1 MGKTVLVVN
10 PHSANGSTGREVEA
24 ITARA
29 RAVLGDGAQVVLT
42 NAMGHA
48 TALTAT
54 ALDEGAECVVAV
66 GGDGT
71 NNEVVNGFVRT
82 DGSLRAPKARFSFLP
97 RGTGGDFRRT
107 FGLGKELEAALLR
120 AKGPGTPTDV
130 GLVTFTAHDGTKATR
145 AFINIASA
153 GLSGIVDAKVNA
165 TSKAL
170 GPASFF
176 VGSLKGLMAF
186 HPYDMTVK
194 VDGQVFHTGKAALC
208 TAANGRYFGGGMQ
221 VAPRALPDDGL
232 LSVVCL
238 PAWGSLRFTLE
249 SLKLYAGDITKASG
263 VKVTAG
269 KVVEMDSSEEVLMD
283 IDGEQP
289 GRLPASYRLLEKALL
304 LCRG

>member
-1 MGKTVLVVN
+1 MDKTVLVVN
-10 PHSANGSTGREVEA
+10 PKSANGSTGREVA
-24 ITARA
+24 TITARA
-29 RAVLGDGAQVVLT
+29 RAVLGDGVEVALT

-48 TALTAT
+48 TQLTAE
-54 ALDEGAECVVAV
+54 ALDRGATCIVAV

-71 NNEVVNGFVRT
+71 NNEVVNGFVRP
-82 DGSLRAPKARFSFLP
+82 DGTLRAPQARFSFLP

-107 FGLGKELEAALLR
+107 FGLGKDLEAALLR

-130 GLVTFTAHDGTKATR
+130 GLVTFTAHDGSKATR

-176 VGSLKGLMAF
+176 VGSLKGLLAF

-208 TAANGRYFGGGMQ
+208 TAANGRFFGGGMQ
-221 VAPRALPDDGL
+221 VAPQALTNDGL
-232 LSVVCL
+232 LGVVCL
-238 PAWGSLRFTLE
+238 PGWGSLRFTWE

-263 VKVTAG
+263 VKVTSG
-269 KVVEMDSSEEVLMD
+269 KVVEMDSTEEVLMD

-289 GRLPASYRLLEKALL
+289 GRLPATYRLLEKALL
-304 LCRG
+304 LCTG